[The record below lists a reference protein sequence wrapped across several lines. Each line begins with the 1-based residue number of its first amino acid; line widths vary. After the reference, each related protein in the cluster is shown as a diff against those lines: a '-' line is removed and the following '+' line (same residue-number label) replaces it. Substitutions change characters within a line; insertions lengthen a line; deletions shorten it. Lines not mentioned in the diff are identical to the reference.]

1 MYLEIFGKQYYIDLD
16 GITDKCRIIKSEPIN
31 IEEETDEEVDGG
43 DEIIFEE
50 EDTSTQINI
59 FKFEI
64 IKMCIDRI
72 LSEID
77 EVDEDLGSF
86 GANKT
91 STSFKL
97 AFNTLLKYEI
107 IIENENE

>member
-1 MYLEIFGKQYYIDLD
+1 
-16 GITDKCRIIKSEPIN
+16 
-31 IEEETDEEVDGG
+31 VDGG

>member
-16 GITDKCRIIKSEPIN
+16 GITDKCRIIRSEPVN
-31 IEEETDEEVDGG
+31 VDEVEETDEDAT
-43 DEIIFEE
+43 EIVFED

-77 EVDEDLGSF
+77 EVDDDLGSF

>member
-16 GITDKCRIIKSEPIN
+16 GITDKCRIIRSEPVN
-31 IEEETDEEVDGG
+31 VDEVEETDEDAT
-43 DEIIFEE
+43 EIVFEE

-77 EVDEDLGSF
+77 EVDDDLGSF